1 MTKKGNISSKYLE
14 KILDVTFQ
22 KYVILQFIKTHS
34 EFSHLK
40 VHAKLMMVNSETV
53 CDVDSLS
60 SLLQI
65 KFNDEGHREIECAPD
80 IRERLKGENRID
92 RMIDVDKVCD
102 KIIADEIPNIAKKFN
117 GWSKCPPPPQETVG
131 EFKSEIAHRDSLM
144 AVADSSCSVEK
155 DSLRAALNSEQAK
168 TKNRE

>member
-1 MTKKGNISSKYLE
+1 MQINLRINLTKKGNISSKYLE

-117 GWSKCPPPPQETVG
+117 GWSKCPPPPPGDRRRVQVG
-131 EFKSEIAHRDSLM
+131 N
-144 AVADSSCSVEK
+144 CP
-155 DSLRAALNSEQAK
+155 QG
-168 TKNRE
+168 